1 MENVALRET
10 SDEELM
16 QQAAAH
22 GPAPLAVLFD
32 RHHRR
37 LLTFFVKLGHGR
49 SGGEDLV
56 QETFLRMLRYA
67 TSFRPG
73 AQFVPWMYQ
82 VARNAAADAYHARP
96 REEAH
101 DHEAL
106 DALGAAAPDSPERAH
121 GASELEARLQRALA
135 RLPRDKRELV
145 LLSRVHQLGTGDL
158 ARLFDCTPA
167 TLRVRL
173 HRSLDELRAHFDALE
188 HEAHAPAAHR
198 HNTSNEDVSPLTPD
212 AKVN

>member
-1 MENVALRET
+1 MRET

-16 QQAAAH
+16 QQAVQ
-22 GPAPLAVLFD
+22 GPASMAVLFD

-37 LLTFFVKLGHGR
+37 LLAFFVKLGHGR

-56 QETFLRMLRYA
+56 QETFVRMLRYA

-73 AQFVPWMYQ
+73 AQFMPWMYQ
-82 VARNAAADAYHARP
+82 IARNAAADAYHARP
-96 REEAH
+96 REETH

-106 DALGAAAPDSPERAH
+106 DAFGATAADSPERAH
-121 GASELEARLQRALA
+121 GAGELEARLQRALA
-135 RLPRDKRELV
+135 LLPRDKRELV
-145 LLSRVHQLGTGDL
+145 LLSRVHQLGTEDL
-158 ARLFDCTPA
+158 ARLFDCTPT

-188 HEAHAPAAHR
+188 REPATPATCKR
-198 HNTSNEDVSPLTPD
+198 STTEDERSLTPD

>member
-1 MENVALRET
+1 MRET

-16 QQAAAH
+16 QQAALH
-22 GPAPLAVLFD
+22 GPTPLAVLFD

-67 TSFRPG
+67 TSFRSG

-82 VARNAAADAYHARP
+82 IARNAAADAYHARP

-101 DHEAL
+101 DHDAL
-106 DALGAAAPDSPERAH
+106 DAFGATAPDSPERAH
-121 GASELEARLQRALA
+121 GAGELEARLQRALA

-145 LLSRVHQLGTGDL
+145 LLSRVHQLGTEDL
-158 ARLFDCTPA
+158 ARLFDCTPT

-188 HEAHAPAAHR
+188 HEPATPATHKR
-198 HNTSNEDVSPLTPD
+198 RTSKEDERPLTSD

>member
-1 MENVALRET
+1 MRES

-16 QQAAAH
+16 QQAATR
-22 GPAPLAVLFD
+22 GPQSLAVLFE

-37 LLTFFVKLGHGR
+37 LLAFFVKLGHGH

-67 TSFRPG
+67 GSFR
-73 AQFVPWMYQ
+73 ADAKFLPWMYQ
-82 VARNAAADAYHARP
+82 VARNAAADQFQRRP

-106 DALGAAAPDSPERAH
+106 DGIGQATSDSPEAVH
-121 GASELEARLQRALA
+121 GACELEARLQRALML
-135 RLPRDKRELV
+135 LPRDKRELV
-145 LLSRVHQLGTGDL
+145 LLSRVRQLGTEDL
-158 ARLFDCTPA
+158 ARLFGCSA
-167 TLRVRL
+167 NAVKVRL
-173 HRSLDELRAHFDALE
+173 HRSLEELRAHFDALE
-188 HEAHAPAAHR
+188 YDAR
-198 HNTSNEDVSPLTPD
+198 PLTHD

>member
-1 MENVALRET
+1 MRET

-16 QQAAAH
+16 QQAAAQ
-22 GPAPLAVLFD
+22 GPAPLAALFD

-37 LLTFFVKLGHGR
+37 LLAFFVKLGHGR
-49 SGGEDLV
+49 TGGEDLV

-67 TSFRPG
+67 ASFRPG

-82 VARNAAADAYHARP
+82 IARHAAADAWHARP

-101 DHEAL
+101 DHDAL
-106 DALGAAAPDSPERAH
+106 DALGATAPDSPERAH
-121 GASELEARLQRALA
+121 GAGELEARLHRALA

-145 LLSRVHQLGTGDL
+145 LLSRVRQLDTEDL
-158 ARLFDCTPA
+158 ARLFDCTPT

-188 HEAHAPAAHR
+188 HAAHEPAAR
-198 HNTSNEDVSPLTPD
+198 RNDVQRNDERALTPD

>member
-1 MENVALRET
+1 MRET

-16 QQAAAH
+16 QQAAVQ
-22 GPAPLAVLFD
+22 GPAPLAMLFD

-37 LLTFFVKLGHGR
+37 LLAFFVKLGHGR
-49 SGGEDLV
+49 SGSEDLV

-67 TSFRPG
+67 ASFRPG

-82 VARNAAADAYHARP
+82 IARHAAADAWHARP
-96 REEAH
+96 REETR

-106 DALGAAAPDSPERAH
+106 DAVGVAAPDCPERSH
-121 GASELEARLQRALA
+121 GEGELEARLQRALA
-135 RLPRDKRELV
+135 LLPRDKRELV
-145 LLSRVHQLGTGDL
+145 LLSRVRQLNTEDL

-173 HRSLDELRAHFDALE
+173 HRCLDELRAHFDALE
-188 HEAHAPAAHR
+188 HSAHDPSVRRRAAPPDENRA
-198 HNTSNEDVSPLTPD
+198 LTPD